1 VYPPVMGNEVA
12 PQAGP
17 QQTQPAP
24 QATADPQAAATADQM
39 MAQAGN
45 DPEAAADLIRKNPQL
60 RDPLLAAMHQRL
72 GNAYVQQVIHALG
85 HPAKGSADTK
95 GQLAAILAD
104 TTQEKTQL
112 ATSLATDKTGIANA
126 IARGTG
132 TDLRTAADAAA
143 TAISRAD
150 ASVDASRTELDA
162 MSADD
167 KKSAEYASANAS
179 TKSLDDAVNNQAVPV
194 LNAIEIPGAPI
205 KAAPPSDSL
214 GSAIKARAE
223 HVRGELDRVSQLVLT
238 SQSAGALAG
247 AARLAAAD
255 QVRTDLLGMSAAERA
270 WVLGRMA
277 GVADD
282 ILDYYKGKSAA
293 LRAQAGSRD
302 FGSGSNAAGDS
313 AAQGGFSHG
322 TQIPNLKSSEGAK
335 DDKVN
340 VPFTTK
346 PIPGELKGVNADPS
360 TGGLGVDV
368 GGKRASGGVGGDV
381 RADDGSARLEG
392 FNGNLGI
399 NNGVEGK
406 GAVTTKVNG
415 GYTQTTSPPSFDGA
429 HWTLSWSVGVSAG
442 LGQTKTVAEDK
453 GTGTSASLSGK
464 ASGSVVKSG
473 TTVYPDQAAA
483 QKAYDDGAFA
493 LVGVKG
499 MDTLPDKQAAT
510 DLKEG
515 ESVDIAYQ
523 GDVAGG
529 VGGGGSNVS
538 ITASGGGG
546 LSTDVKVVKLPGN
559 KVRAT
564 IRGVDNAQGSLS
576 VGTVGVTG
584 GAGVGGSKAISTTFD
599 FDLSTPAGQAAYAQ
613 WVGNHPHLAPNP
625 GTPGVSFVSSG
636 SGQFTSTNVGIGV
649 GIGPVN
655 GTGTNTSTSGEFTE
669 DSADGKS
676 RRNTIVGSQ
685 TDSVKGFN
693 PIDPSKTVRT
703 DSLEITTDSKGG
715 VEQPAQ
721 YVIKTAIQARTD
733 AQASNA
739 ELGKVLGE
747 PQAAGKLDGNSSG
760 TTGKWSVEGTYTAA
774 QMKQFETDVAS
785 GKVQL
790 VDQVK
795 DTGTPGANLKA
806 VLSDPKSTEHDKQM
820 ALAVW
825 FSKKGPDASGEL
837 RGALGPPQMNVALD
851 GDKYLTGAQAQG
863 VFEGKRQELED
874 RLLDPALAG
883 DAIKALLRDVQG
895 LYAELIERRDH
906 IANPDNY
913 KELPLAMRHELVK
926 QTEANYQKVALLRD
940 RVAGRAKEDN
950 LGDPGGNA
958 ELNKKMQTVNARRKT
973 AQEARGHA
981 VDARAKHNGALDANH
996 GPAPRSELDK
1006 LNLNPSGAAREST
1019 ARVRGL
1025 YAASDTEWTK
1035 AQGKMDEASL
1045 AERNMFKEDALA
1057 KDSQDIAAKAAD
1069 AAANAYVEAAFW
1081 YQSVTTELLKIMKM
1095 SGSVVNWQGYDRG
1108 YYGTID

>member
-1 VYPPVMGNEVA
+1 MGNELA

-17 QQTQPAP
+17 QQAQPAA
-24 QATADPQAAATADQM
+24 QAPADPQAAASADQM
-39 MAQAGN
+39 MATAGN

-60 RDPLLAAMHQRL
+60 RDPLLASMHQRL
-72 GNAYVQQVIHALG
+72 GNAYVQAVIHALG

-104 TTQEKTQL
+104 TTQERTQL
-112 ATSLATDKTGIANA
+112 ATALATDKTGIANA

-132 TDLRTAADAAA
+132 TDLRAAADGAAA
-143 TAISRAD
+143 AIARAD

-162 MSADD
+162 MTADD
-167 KKSAEYASANAS
+167 KKSAEYANANAS
-179 TKSLDDAVNNQAVPV
+179 TKALDDAVNNQAVPV
-194 LNAIEIPGAPI
+194 LNALEIPGAPI
-205 KAAPPSDSL
+205 KAAPVSDSL
-214 GSAIKARAE
+214 GAAIKARAE
-223 HVRGELDRVSQLVLT
+223 HIRPELDRVGQLVLA
-238 SQSAGALAG
+238 SQQAGALAG

-255 QVRTDLLGMSAAERA
+255 QVRTDLLGMSAGERGWA
-270 WVLGRMA
+270 IGRMA

-293 LRAQAGSRD
+293 LRAQAGARD
-302 FGSGSNAAGDS
+302 FGSGSNAGGDS

-322 TQIPNLKSSEGAK
+322 TQIPNLKSPEGPK
-335 DDKVN
+335 GDKVN
-340 VPFTTK
+340 VPFTQK
-346 PIPGELKGVNADPS
+346 PIPGDLKGVNADPS

-429 HWTLSWSVGVSAG
+429 HWSLSWSVGVSAG
-442 LGQTKTVAEDK
+442 LGQTKTVGEDK
-453 GTGTSASLSGK
+453 GTGTSASVSGK

-473 TTVYPDQAAA
+473 TTVYPDEAAA
-483 QKAYDDGAFA
+483 RKAYEDGAFA

-538 ITASGGGG
+538 ISASGGGG

-584 GAGVGGSKAISTTFD
+584 GAGMGGSKAISTTFD

-625 GTPGVSFVSSG
+625 GTPGVVFVSSG

-721 YVIKTAIQARTD
+721 YVIKTGIQARTD

-747 PQAAGKLDGNSSG
+747 PQAAGQLDGNSSG
-760 TTGKWSVEGTYTAA
+760 KWAVEGTYTAA
-774 QMKQFETDVAS
+774 QMKQFEADVAS

-795 DTGTPGANLKA
+795 DTGTPGASLKA
-806 VLSDPKSTEHDKQM
+806 VLADPKSTEHDKQM

-825 FSKKGPDASGEL
+825 FSKKGPDASAEL

-940 RVAGRAKEDN
+940 RVAARAKEDH
-950 LGDPGGNA
+950 LGDASGNP
-958 ELNKKMQTVNARRKT
+958 ELTKKMQVVNARRKT

-996 GPAPRSELDK
+996 GPTPRSELDK
-1006 LNLNPSGAAREST
+1006 VNINPSGAARADT
-1019 ARVRGL
+1019 AKVRGL
-1025 YAASDTEWTK
+1025 YAASDAEWTK
-1035 AQGKMDEASL
+1035 AQAFMEQASL

-1057 KDSQDIAAKAAD
+1057 KDSQDIALKAAE
-1069 AAANAYVEAAFW
+1069 AAANAYTEATVS
-1081 YQSVTTELLKIMKM
+1081 YQLVTNELLRIMKL
-1095 SGSVVNWQGYDRG
+1095 SGSAVNWQGYDRG